1 MDWRTRAECLSEDPE
16 LFFPVGSSAVAIK
29 QTERAKSI
37 CRSCTVVHQCLSYA
51 LENGQDSG
59 VWGGRSEDER
69 KKYVAKRQLFSP
81 LLTAQWC
88 N

>member
-16 LFFPVGSSAVAIK
+16 LFFPVGSSAAAIK

-69 KKYVAKRQLFSP
+69 KKMRRKKTIIHPITNSAVV
-81 LLTAQWC
+81 
-88 N
+88 